1 MARRLTFIV
10 LTALLGLAAIALAQA
25 KREMTMQEY
34 EARLQACQARQR
46 TADSTRVAVE
56 NQIQQRRTEIAGIDS
71 QVAAINKEVM
81 SAVGAQDSSAM
92 RNYLARL
99 DSILQRLQTI
109 RQLPANQ
116 IVDAREAGELDRIE
130 ADLTALKGNRMSS
143 LPEAKAKITAAE
155 RLLAEL
161 RAVQRPIPPVR
172 RDQYTVLRGDYLW
185 KIAKKPDIYAD
196 PYAWVR
202 LYTANKDMIRDPNL
216 IYPNW
221 VIGVPRNQAP
231 GTYWVLSGDFLRK
244 IAARPDVYGDPTQW
258 TKLYRANRDVIE
270 VLGGDQNTIY
280 PHMIL
285 NVPQK

>member
-1 MARRLTFIV
+1 MARQLIVIV
-10 LTALLGLAAIALAQA
+10 LTALLGLSAVAMAQA

-34 EARLQACQARQR
+34 QTRLQACQQR
-46 TADSTRVAVE
+46 KRVADSTRAVVE
-56 NQIQQRRTEIAGIDS
+56 RQTQDRRAEIASIDS
-71 QVAAINKEVM
+71 QVVAVAKQVM
-81 SAVGAQDSSAM
+81 EAVGARDSTAV
-92 RNYLARL
+92 R
-99 DSILQRLQTI
+99 DSVRHADALVQRLQAL
-109 RQLPANQ
+109 RQLSANQ
-116 IVDAREAGELDRIE
+116 IADARDAGELDRIQRE
-130 ADLTALKGNRMSS
+130 LDALKGSPIAA
-143 LPEAKAKITAAE
+143 LPEIKAKIDAAE

-161 RAVQRPIPPVR
+161 RTVQRPIPPVR
-172 RDQYTVLRGDYLW
+172 RDQYTVVRGDYLW
-185 KIAKKPDIYAD
+185 KIAKKPDTYAD

-231 GTYWVLSGDFLRK
+231 GTYWVERGDYLRK

-270 VLGGDQNTIY
+270 VLGGDEHTIY

-285 NVPQK
+285 NVPKN